1 MADEKLDKI
10 VEGVK
15 ALNEKHA
22 EFESRA
28 ATSDSE
34 VKESLDKI
42 KTEITNTVQEMQ
54 DMKQKAAAQK
64 ESYELMQKE
73 IIANGNGENADAM
86 KQSFKEYDNH
96 LASYFRKGVPVPDD
110 DVAKICNDI
119 AQKSMFGVDSE
130 RMGRE
135 QKDLAAGSNADG
147 GFFLTSD
154 RSSAMSVR
162 MFETSAIRPL
172 ANVQTTTS
180 DVWEIILDDDE
191 PDAGW
196 VGEVTARPDTETAKI
211 GIVKIPIHELYA
223 QPRATQKMIDDAG
236 FDIVSWHNGKVTR
249 KFSRMENLSFVA
261 GDGASKPKGFLD
273 YAAWAS
279 AGVYERNKIEQVETA
294 TATEIEG
301 DDLIKLQ
308 GSLFE
313 DYQGMA
319 QWAMSRETFFNSILT
334 LKDSQGAYLI
344 NPRLIDEGGQMV
356 VLGRPVNLFGDMPNV
371 ANNSLSVA
379 YADWREFY
387 TIVDRMGIRV
397 LRDPYTAKPY
407 VRFYTT
413 KRVGGAVTN
422 FEAGKI
428 LKTKSA

>member
-10 VEGVK
+10 VEGVTSLQK
-15 ALNEKHA
+15 QQE

-28 ATSDSE
+28 TKSE
-34 VKESLDKI
+34 SEQNESLDKI
-42 KTEITNTVQEMQ
+42 KEDITKTMEEMQ
-54 DMKQKAAAQK
+54 AQKQKTAAQE
-64 ESYELMQKE
+64 ESFKLMQKE
-73 IIANGNGENADAM
+73 MIANGNGENADAM
-86 KQSFKEYDNH
+86 KQSFKEYDDH
-96 LASYFRKGVPVPDD
+96 LAGYFRKGIPVPDD
-110 DVAKICNDI
+110 DVAKICQDI
-119 AQKSMFGVDSE
+119 AQKSMFGVGSD

-135 QKDLAAGSNADG
+135 LKDLAAGSNTDG

-154 RSSAMSVR
+154 RSSSMSVR
-162 MFETSAIRPL
+162 LFETSAIRPL

-191 PDAGW
+191 PDSGW
-196 VGEVTARPDTETAKI
+196 VGEVTTRPDTETAQI
-211 GIVKIPIHELYA
+211 GLVKIPIHELYA

-236 FDIVSWHNGKVTR
+236 FDIVAWHSGKVTR
-249 KFSRMENLSFVA
+249 KFGRDENLAFVA
-261 GDGASKPKGFLD
+261 GDGASKPRGFLD
-273 YAAWAS
+273 YSAWSS
-279 AGVYERNKIEQVETA
+279 AGVYQRGAVEQVETA
-294 TATEIEG
+294 TATAIEA
-301 DDLIKLQ
+301 DDLISLQ
-308 GSLFE
+308 GSLYE
-313 DYQGMA
+313 GYQGTA

-344 NPRLIDEGGQMV
+344 NPRLIAEGGQMV

-397 LRDPYTAKPY
+397 VRDPYTAKPY
-407 VRFYTT
+407 VKFYTT